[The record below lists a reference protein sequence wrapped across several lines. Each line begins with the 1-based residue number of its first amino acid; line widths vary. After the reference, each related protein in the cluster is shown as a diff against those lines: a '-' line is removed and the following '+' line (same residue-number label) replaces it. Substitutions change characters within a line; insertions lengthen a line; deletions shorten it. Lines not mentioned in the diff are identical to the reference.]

1 MDGGGFEEKKTTT
14 PTSARH
20 KCVMLEAMTFSSH
33 LSFFSNHVL
42 LLWFASCVHI
52 KKKKKVVKDGK
63 AGNDLSN
70 RIN

>member
-33 LSFFSNHVL
+33 LSFFPITCYCFGL
-42 LLWFASCVHI
+42 LPVFTL
-52 KKKKKVVKDGK
+52 KKKKVVKDGK